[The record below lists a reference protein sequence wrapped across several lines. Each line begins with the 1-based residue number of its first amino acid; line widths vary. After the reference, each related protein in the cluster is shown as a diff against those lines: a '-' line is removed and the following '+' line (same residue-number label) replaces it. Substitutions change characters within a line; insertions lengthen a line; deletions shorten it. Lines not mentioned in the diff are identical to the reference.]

1 MLLCENSSVSSEA
14 MLVKEILHNTGQY
27 IEGIWGDVGGGNFEL
42 CSQDYEPINRMFKTV
57 CACDTKCGERDAGAS
72 ALSPHACLG
81 PRSQGPALC
90 KACTTAWVLDSALCD
105 WSKGHI

>member
-57 CACDTKCGERDAGAS
+57 CAWIQNVERERCGRICPVPTRVPG
-72 ALSPHACLG
+72 SPQPG
-81 PRSQGPALC
+81 PGSL
-90 KACTTAWVLDSALCD
+90 
-105 WSKGHI
+105 